1 MTYKV
6 NSDNRPAAIEAV
18 GNGQYYYH
26 YNIVEQQNEERAGYD
41 FERVIINEKSAK
53 AAIEAV
59 IKKMYSP
66 SQEID
71 LRNDYERYKLGIGT
85 QDMSDKYIAYLN
97 HITDIKR
104 MVYSDFAE

>member
-6 NSDNRPAAIEAV
+6 NSDTKPAAIEAV

-26 YNIVEQQNEERAGYD
+26 YNIVEQQNEERTGYD

-59 IKKMYSP
+59 IKKMYSL

-97 HITDIKR
+97 QITEIKR